1 MPGSSLGRESGGV
14 DPGRE
19 VDGHLHVPHNPTRA
33 AAAAGALFTDA
44 EGRIMMVRPTYKD
57 YWDIPG
63 GYVEPGE
70 TPYEACV
77 REVEEEL
84 GIRPA
89 IGRLLV
95 ADWAPSERDGDKIL
109 FIFNGGQLT
118 DDQRTTIQLQVSELS
133 EYRYLDSGDIEQR
146 TLPRLVRRLS
156 HARDAEATGSTT
168 YLEHGNPVGRTSTR

>member
-1 MPGSSLGRESGGV
+1 MTTPG
-14 DPGRE
+14 
-19 VDGHLHVPHNPTRA
+19 PHNPTRA

-84 GIRPA
+84 GIRPT

-95 ADWAPSERDGDKIL
+95 ADWAPSDRDGDKIL

-118 DDQRTTIQLQVSELS
+118 DALRTAIKLQDSELAD
-133 EYRYLDSGDIEQR
+133 YRYVSTAEIPVLTIPRLSRRLLIARTADIEDR
-146 TLPRLVRRLS
+146 FV
-156 HARDAEATGSTT
+156 
-168 YLEHGNPVGRTSTR
+168 YLENGVIAHAA

>member
-1 MPGSSLGRESGGV
+1 VTTPG
-14 DPGRE
+14 
-19 VDGHLHVPHNPTRA
+19 PHNPTRA

-44 EGRIMMVRPTYKD
+44 QGRIMMVRPTYKD

-84 GIRPA
+84 GIRPP

-95 ADWAPSERDGDKIL
+95 ADWAPSDRDGDKIL
-109 FIFNGGQLT
+109 FIFDGGHLNE
-118 DDQRTTIQLQVSELS
+118 DHHAAIRFRDSELS
-133 EYRYLDSGDIEQR
+133 EYRYAQIADEVPSL
-146 TLPRLVRRLS
+146 TLTRLARRLAVAQS
-156 HARDAEATGSTT
+156 AQSRQETS
-168 YLEHGNPVGRTSTR
+168 YIEHGEALFK